1 MAADLIQSPLLGL
14 CEKGKSLGLRQR
26 LWHERLS
33 EIEPF
38 LASNNVVYSP
48 ADPLG
53 GFERSLVSV
62 IVLHGQ
68 SSFCFFVV
76 GLPFGLKKGR
86 KHCQVRLSEFC
97 SKKQR
102 VKKFSG
108 KKGEPKSLYF
118 QIPLTIF
125 NS

>member
-1 MAADLIQSPLLGL
+1 MAADLIQSPLLGR

-33 EIEPF
+33 EIEP
-38 LASNNVVYSP
+38 LLSADNVVHSP

-68 SSFCFFVV
+68 SPFRFFAAR
-76 GLPFGLKKGR
+76 LPLAIKKWQ
-86 KHCQVRLSEFC
+86 KTCQNRIREIC

-102 VKKFSG
+102 VKNILRD
-108 KKGEPKSLYF
+108 KGRYEISLITRSRD
-118 QIPLTIF
+118 Q
-125 NS
+125 

>member
-33 EIEPF
+33 EIER
-38 LASNNVVYSP
+38 LLSADNVVYSP

-68 SSFCFFVV
+68 SSFCFFAAR
-76 GLPFGLKKGR
+76 LPLAMKKQQ
-86 KHCQVRLSEFC
+86 KTCQDRISEIC

-102 VKKFSG
+102 VKKFCAR
-108 KKGEPKSLYF
+108 KGDTRSR
-118 QIPLTIF
+118 
-125 NS
+125 

>member
-33 EIEPF
+33 EIEP
-38 LASNNVVYSP
+38 LLSADNVVYST

-53 GFERSLVSV
+53 GFERSLVGV
-62 IVLHGQ
+62 IGLHGQ
-68 SSFCFFVV
+68 SSFLFFAARDEE
-76 GLPFGLKKGR
+76 GQKT
-86 KHCQVRLSEFC
+86 CQDRISEIC

-102 VKKFSG
+102 VKKILRD
-108 KKGEPKSLYF
+108 KGRYEISLITRSRE
-118 QIPLTIF
+118 Q
-125 NS
+125 